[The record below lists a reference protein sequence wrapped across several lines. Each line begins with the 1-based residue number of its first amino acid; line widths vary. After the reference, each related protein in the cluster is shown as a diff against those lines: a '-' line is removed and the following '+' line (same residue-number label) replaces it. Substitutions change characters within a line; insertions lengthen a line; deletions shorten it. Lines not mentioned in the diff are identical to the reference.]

1 VRSRNTFKVYLLF
14 LGKCL
19 SSERSI
25 KTVFRGVALQKKRL
39 FHEIEELQAEMVK
52 TLMALIR
59 LPAIG
64 PENGGDGET
73 QKAEKLT
80 QILHDTD
87 FDKIEFYDS
96 EDSRVLSGKRPNIV
110 AYCRGGTDAKRLWII
125 THLDV
130 VPPGEEQRW
139 TMSKPFEPK
148 LKDNRVYGRGSED
161 NGQSLV
167 ASLFAIKAIK
177 RLGLTPKR
185 TVALAFVADEEQ
197 GSTYGIQHLID
208 KGLFRKD
215 DLIVV
220 PDGGSGDG
228 SFIEVAEKGILWFR
242 LRTFGKQ
249 VHASLPNTG
258 LNAHRVG
265 MQVAL
270 ALDKVLHKKY
280 SRKDE
285 QFDVP
290 WSTFEPTK
298 KEKNVDAVNIIPGE
312 DTLYFDCRVLPSYS
326 LDEVLSEITRIT
338 EEFEKEA
345 GVKITVEVLQK
356 QAAPE
361 TNDGNSEVALLL
373 KRAIRESRGLDVRV
387 GGIGGGTCAAFFRK
401 AGFPAVVWS
410 TVDEV
415 AHQQDEYS
423 KVYNMVND
431 TKVFAL
437 LAMS

>member
-1 VRSRNTFKVYLLF
+1 
-14 LGKCL
+14 
-19 SSERSI
+19 
-25 KTVFRGVALQKKRL
+25 LQNQKL
-39 FHEIEELQAEMVK
+39 FHEIEQLQPEMVK

-59 LPAIG
+59 LPAIA

-73 QKAEKLT
+73 QKAKKLT
-80 QILHDTD
+80 QILQDTD
-87 FDKIEFYDS
+87 FDKIERYDA
-96 EDSRVLSGKRPNIV
+96 EDSRVSTGKRPNIIT
-110 AYCRGGTDAKRLWII
+110 YYRGETDAKRLWII

-130 VPPGEEQRW
+130 VPPGEEQMW
-139 TMSKPFEPK
+139 TMAKPFEPQ
-148 LKDNRVYGRGSED
+148 LKNNRVYGRGAED
-161 NGQSLV
+161 NGQSLI
-167 ASLFAIKAIK
+167 ASLFAVKAIK
-177 RLGLTPKR
+177 RLGLKPKR

-197 GSTYGIQHLID
+197 GSNYGIQHLID

-215 DLIVV
+215 DLIAV

-228 SFIEVAEKGILWFR
+228 SFIEVAEKSILWFK

-270 ALDKVLHKKY
+270 ALDKMLHEKY
-280 SRKDE
+280 SRKDDK
-285 QFDVP
+285 FDVP

-298 KEKNVDAVNIIPGE
+298 KEKNVDAVNIVPGE
-312 DTLYFDCRVLPSYS
+312 DTLYFDCRILPSYS

-338 EEFEKEA
+338 KEFEKEK
-345 GVKITVEVLQK
+345 GVKITVEILQK
-356 QAAPE
+356 QASPE
-361 TNDGNSEVALLL
+361 TNDANSEVARLL
-373 KRAIRESRGLDVRV
+373 KQAIREFRGLDARV

-410 TVDEV
+410 TIDEV
-415 AHQQDEYS
+415 AHQQNEYT
-423 KVYNMVND
+423 KVDNMVND
-431 TKVFAL
+431 AKVFAL